1 MAEQKANLTDM
12 LDHSPDIMADAKV
25 KVMMSD
31 IYDDMVSYVDDDNAR
46 KVAALISNYGTRVFI
61 EWFIDNVYLPKAADV
76 KVMAYVAEHKDDIC
90 DVLGQAMSNLTA
102 KEVIDNAEEERQP
115 EDGEEGGQDG
125 RESEEGGDGEEGGRE
140 ERSQE
145 SGEAGPEK
153 AESDDEED
161 EGEGSGEEKE
171 LSGGYDEE
179 LLRATSF
186 VDSLMADGAG

>member
-125 RESEEGGDGEEGGRE
+125 RESEEGSGEEGGRE

-153 AESDDEED
+153 AESDDEEE

-171 LSGGYDEE
+171 PSGGYDEE